1 MAPLQKGY
9 VKAPGMYMNWGGDLA
24 EKLELMLEYDK
35 IPVLGEQWAPVKGS
49 CQDQNMLY
57 QVGKH
62 QGTTV
67 SHFR

>member
-49 CQDQNMLY
+49 CQD
-57 QVGKH
+57 
-62 QGTTV
+62 
-67 SHFR
+67 